1 MVKEFGHAVL
11 SKQTL
16 DDVKGVCFAKA
27 KLAYGFCQSLWVLN
41 RLFLKTKSKL
51 LAGMVKGKD
60 TYE

>member
-27 KLAYGFCQSLWVLN
+27 KLAYGFFAKAYGSLID
-41 RLFLKTKSKL
+41 FF
-51 LAGMVKGKD
+51 
-60 TYE
+60 